1 VLVGESTSNIVGVG
15 PSSASGAPL
24 VANGSSADPL
34 FQSLNLASANAVG
47 ASVLPPANGG
57 FGVASPTQY
66 GIMVAEGASAVHAVT
81 LPSTE
86 LLVGTGG
93 DPTNTTS
100 IKWNDTTGVMQL
112 STTTPPTSVPSTG
125 AYLYSPSGVLETYAS
140 GGPIV
145 GLGATTQGTPAGGS
159 YGQRQ
164 IERKAFALV
173 STATTNPVTF
183 WSFNISPVLDG
194 AGQAVLAMDM
204 TVMNRE
210 GAYAPFVQKWLC
222 VISYQGGTW
231 YPGTS
236 NCTAGIVN
244 AEGVIGV
251 SNIQENAS
259 GTTVTLNISPN
270 SATAADWQILIDYLV
285 E

>member
-1 VLVGESTSNIVGVG
+1 MIAE
-15 PSSASGAPL
+15 
-24 VANGSSADPL
+24 GSSPMH
-34 FQSLNLASANAVG
+34 SLTL
-47 ASVLPPANGG
+47 PANE
-57 FGVASPTQY
+57 FV
-66 GIMVAEGASAVHAVT
+66 I
-81 LPSTE
+81 
-86 LLVGTGG
+86 GTAG
-93 DPTNTTS
+93 DPANTVAL
-100 IKWNDTTGVMQL
+100 KWNDSTGVMQM
-112 STTTPPTSVPSTG
+112 TTATAPTSVPSTG

-210 GAYAPFVQKWLC
+210 GAYAPFVQKWIC
-222 VISYQGGTW
+222 VISYQGGAW

-236 NCTAGIVN
+236 NCNPGIVN
-244 AEGVIGV
+244 GEGVIGV

-259 GTTVTLNISPN
+259 GTTVTLNISPS